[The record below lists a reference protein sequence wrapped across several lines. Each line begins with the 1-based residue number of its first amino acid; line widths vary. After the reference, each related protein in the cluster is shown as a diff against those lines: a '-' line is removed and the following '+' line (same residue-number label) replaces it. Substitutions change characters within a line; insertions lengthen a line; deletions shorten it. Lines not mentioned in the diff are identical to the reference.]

1 MAVSDKELAVV
12 KALTRSPLSLAEVDI
27 LLDAS
32 FSDLMSEND
41 LDHVQ
46 AQQVKMWT
54 EHEDYRHRSQYLISD
69 YRNPDYDLPVEKIQ
83 YRIPPGDFALPVRE
97 SVKRRVLKNVLKKAI
112 RRYTK

>member
-12 KALTRSPLSLAEVDI
+12 KALTRSPLNLDEVDI
-27 LLDAS
+27 LLDTS

-69 YRNPDYDLPVEKIQ
+69 YRNPDYDLPVKKIQ
-83 YRIPPGDFALPVRE
+83 YRIPAGDFVLPVRE

-112 RRYTK
+112 RRHTK